1 MSITQNPC
9 VCNTENNFFSKEVFC
24 ANLRSIRGEKTQEEM
39 GRLVGIG
46 GQQQW
51 QRLEKGTTEPNL
63 TVLVRMSKLFN
74 KPVGVLLGVESESEF
89 HATEAGLLDG
99 LRAFRSE
106 MEAGIARANAFL
118 ESIDKLEKK
127 LGTMGG
133 GK

>member
-1 MSITQNPC
+1 MSITQKPC
-9 VCNTENNFFSKEVFC
+9 VRNTENEFFSKEVFC

-39 GRLVGIG
+39 GRLTGIG

-63 TVLVRMSKLFN
+63 TVLVRISKLFN
-74 KPVGVLLGVESESEF
+74 KPVGVLLGVESESDF

-106 MEAGIARANAFL
+106 MEASIARTNAFL
-118 ESIDKLEKK
+118 DTINKLERK
-127 LGTMGG
+127 LGTTGDT
-133 GK
+133 K